1 MFGMNDSQEGISSQ
15 DESSQT
21 TSPFKP
27 SAILKWLVFLFIII
41 YFLVL
46 FFHVPLLT
54 GLGRH
59 LVIEHTPE
67 KSDLVVCMAGSN
79 IERGLAT
86 ADAYKEGLSSNIYI
100 SKEKLPDGY
109 ELLEEK
115 GIDYPEEGELLE
127 RLLLDLGVPGSA
139 IIRSNL
145 EADNSWD
152 EARLIR
158 DEVEKRGF
166 KSIIIITSPT
176 HSRRCW
182 LTFRK
187 VFEGTDVRVLSLP
200 SKYSKFNVEAWW
212 KDRSYLRDV
221 LIEYEK
227 LLYYRLKYGV

>member
-1 MFGMNDSQEGISSQ
+1 MLGMNDNQEMTSSQ
-15 DESSQT
+15 DESYQT
-21 TSPFKP
+21 ASPFKP
-27 SAILKWLVFLFIII
+27 STILKWLVFLFIII
-41 YFLVL
+41 YFIIS

-54 GLGRH
+54 GLGKY

-67 KSDLVVCMAGSN
+67 KSDLIVCMGGVN

-115 GIDYPEEGELLE
+115 GIKYPEEGKLLE
-127 RLLLDLGVPGSA
+127 RLLLDLGVPLSA

-145 EADNSWD
+145 ETDNSWD

-158 DEVEKRGF
+158 EEVEKRGF
-166 KSIIIITSPT
+166 RSIIIITSPT
-176 HSRRCW
+176 HSRRSW

-187 VFEGTDVRVLSLP
+187 VFEGTDVRVLSFP
-200 SKYSKFNVEAWW
+200 SKYSEFRAEGWW
-212 KDRSYLRDV
+212 KDRSYLREV
-221 LIEYEK
+221 LFEYEK
-227 LLYYRLKYGV
+227 LIYYILKYHI

>member
-1 MFGMNDSQEGISSQ
+1 MFGMNGNQEMISSQ

-21 TSPFKP
+21 ASPFRP
-27 SAILKWLVFLFIII
+27 STILKWLIFLFIII
-41 YFLVL
+41 YFLIV
-46 FFHVPLLT
+46 FFHVPILA
-54 GLGRH
+54 GLGRY
-59 LVIEHTPE
+59 LVIQHPPE
-67 KSDLVVCMAGSN
+67 KSDLIVCMGGGN

-86 ADAYKEGLSSNIYI
+86 ADAYNEGLGSTIYI
-100 SKEKLPDGY
+100 SREKLPDGH
-109 ELLEEK
+109 ELLGEK
-115 GIDYPEEGELLE
+115 GIEYPEEGDLLE

-139 IIRSNL
+139 IIRGDQ
-145 EADNSWD
+145 EIDNSWD

-158 DEVEKRGF
+158 EEVEKRGF

-176 HSRRCW
+176 HSRRSW

-200 SKYSKFNVEAWW
+200 SKYSGFSPEGWW

>member
-1 MFGMNDSQEGISSQ
+1 MFGMNDNQEMISSQ

-21 TSPFKP
+21 ISTFKP
-27 SAILKWLVFLFIII
+27 STILKWLVFLFIII

-54 GLGRH
+54 GLGRY
-59 LVIEHTPE
+59 LVIENTPE
-67 KSDLVVCMAGSN
+67 KSDLIVCMAGGN

-109 ELLEEK
+109 KLLEEK

-127 RLLLDLGVPGSA
+127 GLLLDLGVPESA
-139 IIRSNL
+139 IIRGNL

-158 DEVEKRGF
+158 DEVDKRGF

-176 HSRRCW
+176 HSRRSW

-187 VFEGTDVRVLSLP
+187 VFEGTNVRVLSLS
-200 SKYSKFNVEAWW
+200 SKYSGFRPEGWW

-227 LLYYRLKYGV
+227 LIYYILKYGI

>member
-1 MFGMNDSQEGISSQ
+1 MFGMNGNQEMTSTQ
-15 DESSQT
+15 DESSQKA
-21 TSPFKP
+21 SPFKP
-27 SAILKWLVFLFIII
+27 STILKWLVFLFIII
-41 YFLVL
+41 YFLAL
-46 FFHVPLLT
+46 FFHVSLLT
-54 GLGRH
+54 GLGRY
-59 LVIEHTPE
+59 LVIEHPSE
-67 KSDLVVCMAGSN
+67 KSDLIVCMGGGN
-79 IERGLAT
+79 IDRGLAT

-100 SKEKLPDGY
+100 SKEKLHDGY

-115 GIDYPEEGELLE
+115 SIKYPEEGDLLE

-227 LLYYRLKYGV
+227 LVYYILKYGI

>member
-1 MFGMNDSQEGISSQ
+1 MFGMNDNQEMISSQ

-21 TSPFKP
+21 ISTFKP
-27 SAILKWLVFLFIII
+27 STILKWLVFLFIII

-54 GLGRH
+54 GLGRY
-59 LVIEHTPE
+59 LVIENTPE
-67 KSDLVVCMAGSN
+67 KSDLIVCMAGGN

-109 ELLEEK
+109 KLLEEK
-115 GIDYPEEGELLE
+115 GIDYPEESELLE

-139 IIRSNL
+139 IIRGNL

-176 HSRRCW
+176 HSRRSW

-200 SKYSKFNVEAWW
+200 SKYSEFNAEGWW
-212 KDRSYLRDV
+212 KDRSYLREV
-221 LIEYEK
+221 LFEYEK
-227 LLYYRLKYGV
+227 LIYYILKYGT